1 MNTSANYKTET
12 SVNNLLPI
20 YPDFLMNII
29 IKTDVKPSLNFVWA
43 DFVPLGWR
51 IKLDIYSGYKE
62 SFIGMLEPG
71 EADIMREKLLLF
83 KKRFNDAFA
92 RKHKILFGE

>member
-1 MNTSANYKTET
+1 MDTSTDYTTEGLGNM
-12 SVNNLLPI
+12 SPI
-20 YPDFLMNII
+20 YPSSLMTIEAKVDINSSVG
-29 IKTDVKPSLNFVWA
+29 TVLPS
-43 DFVPLGWR
+43 VPLGWR
-51 IKLDIYSGYKE
+51 FLFDAFLVYTD

-71 EADIMREKLLLF
+71 EADRMKEEVALY